1 MLPKISM
8 QNGHAANGPTD
19 DDLAEIK
26 SAVLAKLVLVRV
38 DGFRQREVMECPRVP
53 GSVRL
58 DVRRPDH
65 LGPLLGFVDDEFAK
79 VGWRADKRR

>member
-8 QNGHAANGPTD
+8 RNGHAANGPTD

-38 DGFRQREVMECPRVP
+38 DGFRITGGYGMLAEDAAITP
-53 GSVRL
+53 
-58 DVRRPDH
+58 
-65 LGPLLGFVDDEFAK
+65 A
-79 VGWRADKRR
+79 

>member
-38 DGFRQREVMECPRVP
+38 DEIPTTGGYGMSESAWISP
-53 GSVRL
+53 
-58 DVRRPDH
+58 
-65 LGPLLGFVDDEFAK
+65 A
-79 VGWRADKRR
+79 

>member
-8 QNGHAANGPTD
+8 LNGHAANGPTD

-38 DGFRQREVMECPRVP
+38 DGFR
-53 GSVRL
+53 
-58 DVRRPDH
+58 
-65 LGPLLGFVDDEFAK
+65 
-79 VGWRADKRR
+79 